1 MCISGCR
8 MESNQNA
15 NEQVEHVEMHEDQN
29 GACGISAANYS
40 ANGKISGILFPNRT
54 FSPGHNIASRTSNP
68 EFPISS
74 IIFNKLSSTKNNS

>member
-1 MCISGCR
+1 

-40 ANGKISGILFPNRT
+40 ANGKISGILFPKGQFISERN
-54 FSPGHNIASRTSNP
+54 FGAFKSPKK
-68 EFPISS
+68 PIKFLKDFCPS
-74 IIFNKLSSTKNNS
+74 L

>member
-1 MCISGCR
+1 

-54 FSPGHNIASRTSNP
+54 FLPAHNIVSRTSNP
-68 EFPISS
+68 EFPIST
-74 IIFNKLSSTKNNS
+74 IFFTNQNESFCLIYCIGLIS

>member
-1 MCISGCR
+1 

-40 ANGKISGILFPNRT
+40 ANGKISGILFPNGI
-54 FSPGHNIASRTSNP
+54 FSLDHNIVTRTSNSD
-68 EFPISS
+68 FL
-74 IIFNKLSSTKNNS
+74 IF

>member
-1 MCISGCR
+1 

-54 FSPGHNIASRTSNP
+54 ISPDHHIVSRTSNY

-74 IIFNKLSSTKNNS
+74 IISTNQNDSFCLIYFIGLIS

>member
-1 MCISGCR
+1 

-40 ANGKISGILFPNRT
+40 ANGKISGILFPKGPYFNYVST
-54 FSPGHNIASRTSNP
+54 FLSIFDQLSTLVACLLSRVYLLGQRDLLTN
-68 EFPISS
+68 
-74 IIFNKLSSTKNNS
+74 

>member
-1 MCISGCR
+1 

-54 FSPGHNIASRTSNP
+54 ISPAHHIVSRTSNS
-68 EFPISS
+68 ELPISS
-74 IIFNKLSSTKNNS
+74 IISSNQNDSFCLIYFIGF

>member
-1 MCISGCR
+1 MEFLNFGSMCISGCR

-40 ANGKISGILFPNRT
+40 ANGKISGILFSKFSCMFLNPNI
-54 FSPGHNIASRTSNP
+54 F
-68 EFPISS
+68 FPI
-74 IIFNKLSSTKNNS
+74 

>member
-1 MCISGCR
+1 

-40 ANGKISGILFPNRT
+40 ANGKISGILYPKVEK
-54 FSPGHNIASRTSNP
+54 I
-68 EFPISS
+68 
-74 IIFNKLSSTKNNS
+74 

>member
-1 MCISGCR
+1 

-40 ANGKISGILFPNRT
+40 ANGKISGILYPNT
-54 FSPGHNIASRTSNP
+54 WTS
-68 EFPISS
+68 
-74 IIFNKLSSTKNNS
+74 

>member
-1 MCISGCR
+1 

-40 ANGKISGILFPNRT
+40 ANGKISGILFPK
-54 FSPGHNIASRTSNP
+54 GHL
-68 EFPISS
+68 IS
-74 IIFNKLSSTKNNS
+74 KANSKVFI